1 MKILMTGLSSFI
13 GQKLIKE
20 LGDKVEI
27 LNIGREFF
35 TGSKS
40 NINSLLFDDPRL
52 EEKVISFKPDIFLN
66 IASSS
71 RNKNSTLEDYKLM
84 SGFNISTSSYLVDLA
99 IIAKV
104 RLTINLSTNWA
115 YLSETKDPKFFN
127 YYAFTKYALDKY
139 ISNICKINKCNAIT
153 LILYDNFDRFDP
165 RKKIFNLIL
174 DAIENNVKT
183 DFSPGNQIIN
193 LTRMQDLV
201 FALKYIIF
209 NELDVQGHKYFQ
221 VTGGEISV
229 INLAKVIQRV
239 IGKDYSN
246 ILNFGAL
253 PYRKG
258 EIMKPNY
265 FFEELPYIGSRKDNL
280 SELIKDEIS
289 KKK

>member
-1 MKILMTGLSSFI
+1 MTGLSSFI

-27 LNIGREFF
+27 LNIGRQIF
-35 TGSKS
+35 TGNQS
-40 NINSLLFDDPRL
+40 NINSLLFDDPGL
-52 EEKVISFKPDIFLN
+52 KEKVISFKPDIFLN

-71 RNKNSTLEDYKLM
+71 RNKNSTLEDYKLI
-84 SGFNISTSSYLVDLA
+84 SGFNISISSYLVDLA

-183 DFSPGNQIIN
+183 DLSPGMG
-193 LTRMQDLV
+193 TE
-201 FALKYIIF
+201 FYTF
-209 NELDVQGHKYFQ
+209 NEMSP
-221 VTGGEISV
+221 TGW
-229 INLAKVIQRV
+229 
-239 IGKDYSN
+239 
-246 ILNFGAL
+246 
-253 PYRKG
+253 
-258 EIMKPNY
+258 
-265 FFEELPYIGSRKDNL
+265 
-280 SELIKDEIS
+280 
-289 KKK
+289 